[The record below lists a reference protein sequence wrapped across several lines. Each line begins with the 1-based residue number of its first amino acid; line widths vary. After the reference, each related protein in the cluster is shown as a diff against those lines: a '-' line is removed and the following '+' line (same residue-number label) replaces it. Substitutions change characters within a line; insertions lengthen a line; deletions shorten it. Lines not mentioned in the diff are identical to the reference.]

1 MPELR
6 LQLRFWLLGVAL
18 AVSYWLVETIADS
31 VFGGEGPVAT
41 RLFPADANE
50 VWMRLIIVALILGF
64 TGYISHTLESRAR
77 TKQRVQM
84 LQSAVEQTDDAVLIT
99 SAELDAPGPE
109 IVYVN
114 EAFCRQSGYAAEELL
129 GQTPRMLQGPDS
141 DPAVLDR
148 LQRCLEREEHFVG
161 GLSNYRKDGSTFRVE
176 LRISPVYDRA
186 GNVTHWISVQHDIT
200 ERERAETALKESEE
214 RYRLLVE
221 SVEDYAIFMVDPD
234 GRVVSWNEGAERVFG
249 YSEEE
254 IVGEDGFLLFTP
266 EDRRRGAAEE
276 ELRQAETD
284 GRAEDERWH
293 VRKDG
298 STFWGSGFVR
308 PVRDEAGDLRG
319 FSKVVRDITE
329 RKRAEKALRENEARK
344 AAIMEAALDCIITM
358 DQAGMIT
365 DFNPAAERTFGYRRA
380 EVLGRELAEVIIPRD
395 FRDQHRRGLANY
407 LATGEG
413 RVLNKRIELRGM
425 KADGTEFPVELTIVP
440 IRDGE
445 QPAFTG
451 YLRDITERKRS
462 EEARAQLAAIVESS
476 DDAIISKTLDGI
488 ITSWNAGAQKLYGYI
503 SEETVGKHLSMLAPP
518 ERRDEIA
525 EVLAKIRSGGTI
537 HNRET
542 VRLTKDGRR
551 IDVSL
556 TVSPVKGSEGNI
568 VGASIIA
575 RDISERKKAESTLRE
590 VREAERRQ
598 IAHDLHDDV
607 LQELMDAL
615 YSMQVTRMKLRSEE
629 IDIPEIDE
637 QIDDLRKA
645 THSLRDAINNLRRE
659 SIQKQPFLH
668 VLRSVVL
675 ANRQK
680 APHIELDLNVDTSF
694 SSESLGSNG
703 IELLRII
710 QEALVNVRRHSWAS
724 HVRVSLREEEDFL
737 TAEVVDDGRG
747 FDPELAWGGVGVS
760 AMQERASKLGSD
772 LEIHSEPGRGTRVAV
787 RVPTALVL
795 AAGAPDNPSEI

>member
-64 TGYISHTLESRAR
+64 TGYISHTLESHAR

-141 DPAVLDR
+141 DPVVLDR
-148 LQRCLEREEHFVG
+148 LRRCFEREEHFVG
-161 GLSNYRKDGSTFRVE
+161 CLSNYRKDGSTFRVE

-254 IVGEDGFLLFTP
+254 IVGEDGSLLFTP

-344 AAIMEAALDCIITM
+344 AAIMEASLDCIITM
-358 DQAGMIT
+358 DHAGMIT

-488 ITSWNAGAQKLYGYI
+488 ITSWNTGAQKLYGYI
-503 SEETVGKHLSMLAPP
+503 SEETVGKHISMLAPP
-518 ERRDEIA
+518 EKRDEIA
-525 EVLAKIRSGGTI
+525 EVLAKIRSGGAI

-568 VGASIIA
+568 VGASTIA

-629 IDIPEIDE
+629 INIPEIDE

-680 APHIELDLNVDTSF
+680 APHIEIDLNVDTSF
-694 SSESLGSNG
+694 SSEPLGSNG

-772 LEIHSEPGRGTRVAV
+772 LEIHSEPGGGTRVAV